1 MNDSGSVD
9 FWISQHLYIEKDV
22 CHIEETHIHT
32 VISETPHR
40 GMEIKFRFS
49 TAENNP
55 VKMGSAFCARGN
67 QLQSPFGGYTC
78 LVWENI
84 TLLEHKNQ
92 LRAAPNE

>member
-55 VKMGSAFCARGN
+55 VKNGVGFLCKRESVTI
-67 QLQSPFGGYTC
+67 S
-78 LVWENI
+78 
-84 TLLEHKNQ
+84 
-92 LRAAPNE
+92 LRRLYMPSVGEYYAP